1 MEQKAG
7 MVQDKVVIV
16 TGAGRG
22 IGQAIA
28 KMMAACGAKVVVNDI
43 GTSVNGEGRDLG
55 PAQDTVDQITAAGG
69 QAVVS
74 TESVA
79 QWDGACRIAELA
91 MDTYGRIDCVV
102 NNAAVL
108 RDVIFHKMMPE
119 DWEAVIGVGLNG
131 SFYVSRAVAPYFR
144 KQESGSFVHITST
157 SGLIGGVGQANYGAM
172 KIGLVGLSKGIALDM
187 ARYHVRSNCVAP
199 TAFTRM
205 TESIPTNTP
214 EQQDRV
220 WKRPQVGAEKN
231 APLVVFLA
239 SDAAKDVTGQV
250 FYSRNNELILFN
262 QMRPARSIHMSGG
275 WTPEAIAEH
284 MLPALKPSFYPL
296 ERTRDVFKSWLP

>member
-91 MDTYGRIDCVV
+91 MDTFGRIDCVV

-262 QMRPARSIHMSGG
+262 QMRPARSIHMGGG

-284 MLPALKPSFYPL
+284 MLPALKPSFFPL

>member
-91 MDTYGRIDCVV
+91 MDTFGRIDCVV

-262 QMRPARSIHMSGG
+262 QMRPARSIHMAGG

>member
-1 MEQKAG
+1 MEKKAG

-91 MDTYGRIDCVV
+91 MDTFGRIDCVV

-262 QMRPARSIHMSGG
+262 QMRPARSIHMGGG

-284 MLPALKPSFYPL
+284 MLPALKPSFFPL

>member
-262 QMRPARSIHMSGG
+262 QMRPARSIHMGGG

>member
-91 MDTYGRIDCVV
+91 MDTYGRIECVV

-262 QMRPARSIHMSGG
+262 QMRPARSIHMGGG

>member
-144 KQESGSFVHITST
+144 KQESGSFVHITDRWRWAGQLRRDENRPGRTFQRHCAGHGALPCALELRGPNGIYPDDRIHPDQHAGAAGSR
-157 SGLIGGVGQANYGAM
+157 LEAAAGG
-172 KIGLVGLSKGIALDM
+172 
-187 ARYHVRSNCVAP
+187 R
-199 TAFTRM
+199 
-205 TESIPTNTP
+205 
-214 EQQDRV
+214 
-220 WKRPQVGAEKN
+220 
-231 APLVVFLA
+231 
-239 SDAAKDVTGQV
+239 
-250 FYSRNNELILFN
+250 
-262 QMRPARSIHMSGG
+262 
-275 WTPEAIAEH
+275 
-284 MLPALKPSFYPL
+284 
-296 ERTRDVFKSWLP
+296 

>member
-1 MEQKAG
+1 MIHTGG

-28 KMMAACGAKVVVNDI
+28 KMMAAHGAKVVVNDI
-43 GTSVNGEGRDLG
+43 GTSVHGEGADQA
-55 PAQDTVDQITAAGG
+55 PAQDTVDQIKAMGG
-69 QAVVS
+69 QAVAS

-79 QWDGACRIAELA
+79 RWEGAQRIAEMA
-91 MDTYGRIDCVV
+91 MDTFGRIDCVV

-108 RDVIFHKMMPE
+108 RDVIFHKMEPE
-119 DWEAVIGVGLNG
+119 DWEAVVGVGLNG
-131 SFYVSRAVAPYFR
+131 SFYVSRAVAPHFR
-144 KQESGSFVHITST
+144 KQESGSYVHITST

-187 ARYHVRSNCVAP
+187 ARYNVRSNVVAP

-205 TESIPTNTP
+205 TESIPTTTQ
-214 EQQDRV
+214 EQKDRV
-220 WKRPQVGAEKN
+220 FKRPQVPAEKN

-239 SDAAKDVTGQV
+239 SDAANDVTGQV
-250 FYSRNNELILFN
+250 FYSRNNELILFS
-262 QMRPARSIHMSGG
+262 QMRPARTIHMSEG
-275 WTPEAIAEH
+275 WTPEAVAEH

-296 ERTRDVFKSWLP
+296 DRTRDVFKSWLP

>member
-1 MEQKAG
+1 MEKKAG

-91 MDTYGRIDCVV
+91 MDTFGRIDCVV

-250 FYSRNNELILFN
+250 FYSRNTELILFN
-262 QMRPARSIHMSGG
+262 QMRPASSIHMGGG

-284 MLPALKPSFYPL
+284 MLPALKPSFFPL

>member
-1 MEQKAG
+1 
-7 MVQDKVVIV
+7 
-16 TGAGRG
+16 
-22 IGQAIA
+22 
-28 KMMAACGAKVVVNDI
+28 
-43 GTSVNGEGRDLG
+43 
-55 PAQDTVDQITAAGG
+55 
-69 QAVVS
+69 
-74 TESVA
+74 
-79 QWDGACRIAELA
+79 
-91 MDTYGRIDCVV
+91 
-102 NNAAVL
+102 
-108 RDVIFHKMMPE
+108 
-119 DWEAVIGVGLNG
+119 
-131 SFYVSRAVAPYFR
+131 
-144 KQESGSFVHITST
+144 
-157 SGLIGGVGQANYGAM
+157 M

-262 QMRPARSIHMSGG
+262 QMRPARSIHMGGG

>member
-214 EQQDRV
+214 EPQDRV

-262 QMRPARSIHMSGG
+262 QMRPARSIHMGGG

-284 MLPALKPSFYPL
+284 MLPALKPSFFPL

>member
-55 PAQDTVDQITAAGG
+55 PAQDTADQITAAGG

-91 MDTYGRIDCVV
+91 MDTFGRIDCVV

-262 QMRPARSIHMSGG
+262 QMRPARSIHMGGG

-284 MLPALKPSFYPL
+284 MLPALKPSFFPL

>member
-91 MDTYGRIDCVV
+91 MDTFGRIDCVV

-262 QMRPARSIHMSGG
+262 QMRPARSIHMGGG